1 MHVLGMTDQTRSRG
15 RKARDYVPVKTIDD
29 VRQMMLDDFLHPN

>member
-1 MHVLGMTDQTRSRG
+1 MHVLGMTDHTRSRG

-29 VRQMMLDDFLHPN
+29 VRQMMLDEPLHPN

>member
-15 RKARDYVPVKTIDD
+15 RKARGYVPIKTIDG